1 MVTDRETNYVFFSGL
16 LASDARYTAAYAKV
30 SQALNRHQVRH
41 GLLKGTKDIW
51 CRDYMPIQKGDSAY
65 VQFRYAPSY
74 LAKDAALQTD
84 PAVTLELNQIQAI
97 CSNINLDGGN
107 VVRWQD
113 RVIITDRVFSEN
125 PAYTNKSQLIDEL
138 EKLLEAEI
146 MVIPQ
151 IKSDMTGHAD
161 GLVRFYDRTTL
172 IGNCL
177 EAEYGYWKNGM
188 RKVLINYGL
197 DYIDLPFLDYKVKG
211 FPESAVGCYVNY
223 LEVSDLILVPVFEV
237 EGNKDQEVMNILTNI
252 FPDRTVAPVCIN
264 EVGKHGGLLNCISWN
279 VKNTTCSNATALNL

>member
-1 MVTDRETNYVFFSGL
+1 MIIDRETDYVFFSAL
-16 LASDARYTAAYAKV
+16 LASDVRYTAAYLKV
-30 SQALNRHQVRH
+30 SQVLDRHQVRH

-51 CRDYMPIQKGDSAY
+51 CRDYMPIQKGDAEY

-74 LAKDAALQTD
+74 LSKYAALQTD
-84 PAVTLELNQIQAI
+84 PKVTLELNQIQATY
-97 CSNINLDGGN
+97 SHINLNGGN

-125 PAYTNKSQLIDEL
+125 PAYANKSQLISEL
-138 EKLLEAEI
+138 EKLLEAEVI
-146 MVIPQ
+146 VIPQ

-188 RKVLINYGL
+188 RKVLKTHSL
-197 DYIDLPFLDYKVKG
+197 DYISLPFLDYKVKG

-223 LEVSDLILVPVFEV
+223 LEVSDLIMVPVFEV
-237 EGNKDQEVMNILTNI
+237 KGNKDEEVINLLSEV
-252 FPDRTVAPVCIN
+252 FPDRTVEPVNIN
-264 EVGKHGGLLNCISWN
+264 EVARHGGLLNCISWN
-279 VKNTTCSNATALNL
+279 VKSPACSNVTALHL